1 LRKELQLTKDEENRL
16 EIERLNNLKEQEI
29 KNLKS
34 IWQTKTNELLE
45 EVGFSLFN

>member
-1 LRKELQLTKDEENRL
+1 MRKELQLTKDEENRL

-45 EVGFSLFN
+45 EVSFSLFN